1 MRKFLKA
8 FILTVLLVTV
18 VIPSAV
24 YVVVSTPWAQ
34 EQLRL
39 IACKQLTELL
49 GTEVCIDRVEF
60 QPFNTVT
67 VSGLRVKD
75 DYGATALSA
84 ARIGARFELFHFLR
98 NGILDFDYLLID
110 GLRVDLYKASPD
122 VPLNIQNIIS
132 KLSNKKDDENK
143 SDLRMSVGTIVMRYG
158 VFNYDIKSVT
168 DTVGHHFTPAHIHI
182 DDINLRA
189 GIERGGPDGWL
200 VNVDR
205 LTLHEKSGI
214 EIINL
219 KLRGEVSPR
228 TLALERFDLSLPG
241 SHLQLK
247 PIRLNINGYSSVSK
261 VIATRS
267 IILATPEPAVL
278 STSDFEPLAPIL
290 KGIDRVLYLDFSID
304 AAMRETNVS
313 RFIVNDDAGDKL
325 ELTGQ
330 LSRLDEPDSM
340 SFNIVRLDLTAPAH
354 GTASILGRVNERVA
368 QAIGRVG
375 DIVIHG
381 SGEGDMTHSRLDFI
395 AHARGASVS
404 FNGRVN
410 TSDNYRSFGFNGH
423 VGIKNLDVGKI
434 VDNSDFGLLDATLV
448 GKGTV
453 APHNCIVDGN
463 LAIDGLQFMDHNYSN
478 IEITGSYDQ
487 AGSTILAD
495 IESNDPLALFGMNVR
510 TTNTDEVKSISIG
523 GNIESLNLAALSLPG
538 RKGYALSSLI
548 DITLTGETVDDLE
561 AYAGFRNICYKD
573 TTSAPGLHVDSLTV
587 NLTQSIKG
595 DLLRITSD
603 YLNGT
608 VEGSIVPSTLIPAIK
623 NLVADIVPD
632 VLEPTDISYEGED
645 NNFTMQLTLSNA
657 EDLSKFFKLPV
668 IIIYPVDITASFDA
682 GNRQVSFTLDAPF
695 LQQGDKIIDSTVL
708 GGGIDGADKRSL
720 VYATTHMP
728 TKKGPMTAV
737 VGITGSENR
746 FDTRVNWELERKIPL
761 NGAFNFSTLLGR
773 DDEGSLCITTDF
785 NPGHITLG
793 DNLWAMERSTI
804 SWCNGLLTVDG
815 FTLHSDTQRIEIDG
829 RASATPADTLSVV
842 LQDVSLVPIFETLEI
857 DKALIGGRASGH
869 FKATEAF
876 SKFPRLATDD
886 LHVDSIGYN
895 YCVLG
900 DADVKARWDN
910 DRQSFFIDADIINP
924 EGQHSQIWGDI
935 FPMGEALDLNFDA
948 NHVRVGFMKP
958 FMAAFTSDVKGYV
971 SGKARLFGTFKDIDL
986 EGDVY
991 AEDLQ
996 LKIDFTNTWYTA
1008 NDSIH
1013 VSPGLINLNDIVIK
1027 DVNGHTALLNGWLRH
1042 DYFHFPVFEFNIT
1055 DAQDFLSY
1063 NVNSK
1068 LNPDWWG
1075 TIYGNGSAMV
1085 KGRPGVVEIGV
1096 EMSTAPGSTFT
1107 FVLSD
1112 RLDAEQYSFITFN
1125 DRTEVAAEES
1135 LLTIDDI
1142 PEAVKEYQARQ
1153 AAGQVEESSAYL
1165 MTIRM
1170 DITPAAELNIIMD
1183 PIGGDYIKARG
1194 SGDMTM
1200 DYNSTDNSLGMRGT
1214 YTLDEGMY
1222 HFTLQDIII
1231 KDFTIEPGS
1240 SIAFKGDPYEAELN
1254 LQAAYSINANLSD
1267 LDKSFTE
1274 DRELNRT
1281 NVPVQ
1286 ALLNVKGDMRQPD
1299 IDFDL
1304 RFPTLTSDTYR
1315 KVRSIISTEDMM
1327 SRQII
1332 YLLALNRFY
1341 TPDYM
1346 ESTTKG
1352 NEIFSVASSTITSQI
1367 SSMLGKLSDKW
1378 SIAPNLRS
1386 DRGDFSDVEVDVALS
1401 SRLLN
1406 NRLLLNGNFGYRDKS
1421 LNTNQFIGDFDAE
1434 YLLTPAGTW
1443 RLRAYNRYNDQNY
1456 YLRQAATTQGVG
1468 IMFKRDFDSLFRRHN
1483 RRDTAPADSTD
1494 TQLTDTITSQPNN

>member
-1 MRKFLKA
+1 MRKILKA
-8 FILTVLLVTV
+8 IILTVLLVTV
-18 VIPSAV
+18 VIPATV

-34 EQLRL
+34 EKLRSV
-39 IACKQLTELL
+39 ACSQLTDLL
-49 GTEVCIDRVEF
+49 GTEVSIDRVEF

-67 VSGLRVKD
+67 ISGVRVKD
-75 DYGATALSA
+75 DYGTTALSA

-98 NGILDFDYLLID
+98 NGILDFDYLLVD
-110 GLRVDLYKASPD
+110 GLRVDLYKNTPD
-122 VPLNIQNIIS
+122 SPLNIQNIIS
-132 KLSNKKDDENK
+132 KLSSSSTDDKKT
-143 SDLRMSVGTIVMRYG
+143 DLRMTVGTIVMRYG

-168 DTVGHHFTPAHIHI
+168 DSLDRQFSPAHIHV
-182 DDINLRA
+182 DDLNLRA

-214 EIINL
+214 EIIDL
-219 KLRGEVSPR
+219 KLRTEISPR
-228 TLALERFDLSLPG
+228 ALALERFDLSLPG
-241 SHLQLK
+241 SYLQLK
-247 PIRLNINGYSSVSK
+247 PIRLNINGYRSISK

-267 IILATPEPAVL
+267 IILATAEPATL
-278 STSDFEPLAPIL
+278 STSDFEPLLPVL
-290 KGIDRVLYLDFSID
+290 KGFDRVLYLDFSID

-313 RFIVNDDAGDKL
+313 RFIVNDDAGAKL

-330 LSRLDEPDSM
+330 LSQLDIPDSL
-340 SFNIVRLDLTAPAH
+340 SFNIVRLDLTAPAQ

-381 SGEGDMTHSRLDFI
+381 SGEGDMSHSRLDFT

-404 FNGRVN
+404 FNGRIN
-410 TSDNYRSFGFNGH
+410 TSDRYRSFGFNGH
-423 VGIKNLDVGKI
+423 VGIKNLDVGKVI
-434 VDNSDFGLLDATLV
+434 DNTNFGLLDATLI
-448 GKGTV
+448 GKGSI
-453 APHNCIVDGN
+453 APHNCIVDGK
-463 LAIDGLQFMDHNYSN
+463 LTIEDMQIKDHQYSD

-495 IESNDPLALFGMNVR
+495 IESFDPLAQLGLNVR
-510 TTNTDEVKSISIG
+510 TTNTDGVKSISVG
-523 GNIESLNLAALSLPG
+523 GTIESLNLAALNLAG
-538 RKGYALSSLI
+538 RQGYELSSLV

-561 AYAGFRNICYKD
+561 ANVCFRNICYQD
-573 TTSAPGLHVDSLTV
+573 TTTAQDLHVDSLSV
-587 NLTQSIKG
+587 VLTQSIKG
-595 DLLRITSD
+595 DQLTITSD
-603 YLNGT
+603 YLNGS
-608 VEGSIVPSTLIPAIK
+608 VEGCIVPSTLVPAIK
-623 NLVADIVPD
+623 NIVADVVPA
-632 VLEPTDISYEGED
+632 VIEPTDISYEGED
-645 NNFTMQLTLSNA
+645 NNFTVNLTLSNA
-657 EDLSKFFKLPV
+657 EELSKFFKLPV
-668 IIIYPVDITASFDA
+668 IIIYPVDITATFDTR
-682 GNRQVSFTLDAPF
+682 NRQANFTVDAPY

-708 GGGIDGADKRSL
+708 GGSIDGADKRSL

-737 VGITGSENR
+737 LGITGSENR
-746 FDTRVNWELERKIPL
+746 FDTRVDWELERKIPL

-773 DDEGSLCITTDF
+773 NDEGSLSITTDF

-793 DNLWAMERSTI
+793 DNLWAMERSRI
-804 SWCNGLLTVDG
+804 SWCDGLLSIDG
-815 FTLHSDTQRIEIDG
+815 FTLQSETQRIEIDG
-829 RASATPADTLSVV
+829 RASASVADTLSVE

-876 SKFPRLATDD
+876 SKFPRLSTDD

-900 DADVKARWDN
+900 DADVRARWDN
-910 DRQSFFIDADIINP
+910 DRQSFFLDADIINP
-924 EGQHSQIWGDI
+924 EGEHSRIWGDI
-935 FPMGEALDLNFDA
+935 FPMGEALDLNFNA

-958 FMAAFTSDVKGYV
+958 FMSAFTSDVKGYV
-971 SGKARLFGTFKDIDL
+971 SGTARLFGTFKDIDL

-1008 NDSIH
+1008 TDSIH
-1013 VSPGLINLNDIVIK
+1013 VSPGMINLNDITIK
-1027 DVNGHTALLNGWLRH
+1027 DVNGHTAMLNGWLKH
-1042 DYFHFPVFEFNIT
+1042 EYFHFPVFEFHIT

-1063 NVNSK
+1063 NVTPK
-1068 LNPDWWG
+1068 INPDWWG

-1125 DRTEVAAEES
+1125 DRTEVAVEES

-1142 PEAVKEYQARQ
+1142 PAAVKEYQARQ
-1153 AAGQVEESSAYL
+1153 AAGQVEEPSAYL

-1468 IMFKRDFDSLFRRHN
+1468 IMFKRDFDSLFRRHK
-1483 RRDTAPADSTD
+1483 RRAAAPADTTG
-1494 TQLTDTITSQPNN
+1494 TQPTDTITSQPHK